1 MSIKSNWKKCKLK
14 DLVKINSSSVSKK
27 DNLNHIVYLDTGNIT
42 MGKIEELA
50 EFAYSEAPSRA
61 KRKVKENSIVYSMVR
76 PNQRHYG
83 LIKNPTTNLIVS
95 TGFAVLDAKEFAD
108 SKYIYYWLTQNHIT
122 DLLQG
127 IAENSTS
134 AYPAIRPVDLENLD
148 ISLPPLEE
156 QKRSAEI
163 LGSLDDKIE
172 LLQKQNKTLEDM
184 AKALFKSW
192 FVDFDVVRAKQKGL
206 PKADIM
212 REYHLT
218 EELYDLFPSSFA
230 DSPLGPIP
238 FGWQVKKIG
247 ELVSVVRG
255 GSPRPIQ
262 KFLSKE
268 GLPWLKISDA
278 TASPTKFITH
288 IEQCIIP
295 EGLSKTRFIKK
306 GSLVVSNSATP
317 GMPKFLALDTCI
329 HDGWLFLDDY
339 KGITKELL
347 YYFILFNRAE
357 LVALGSGSVF
367 TNLKTDVLK
376 NFQIVVPTGI
386 IQNKLN
392 PIFAQI
398 DEAILLHN
406 KQIQTLTELRDTLLP
421 RLISGKIR
429 V

>member
-1 MSIKSNWKKCKLK
+1 MNLK
-14 DLVKINSSSVSKK
+14 DIVIIRSEKTKAENVYNYISTENMLPNKGGIVLTNTVPNGGNLSVYKKGDVLLSNIRPYFKKIWLATHDGTASNDVIVFHANEGVNSRYLYYTLAD
-27 DNLNHIVYLDTGNIT
+27 DNF
-42 MGKIEELA
+42 
-50 EFAYSEAPSRA
+50 FAYVMTGA
-61 KRKVKENSIVYSMVR
+61 KGTKMPRGDKKQMM
-76 PNQRHYG
+76 
-83 LIKNPTTNLIVS
+83 L
-95 TGFAVLDAKEFAD
+95 
-108 SKYIYYWLTQNHIT
+108 
-122 DLLQG
+122 
-127 IAENSTS
+127 
-134 AYPAIRPVDLENLD
+134 YPVFC
-148 ISLPPLEE
+148 PPLEE
-156 QKRSAEI
+156 QKRIAEI

-192 FVDFDVVRAKQKGL
+192 FVDFDVVSAKQKGL

-218 EELYDLFPSSFA
+218 EDLYDLFPSSFA

-238 FGWQVKKIG
+238 SGWQVKKIG

>member
-1 MSIKSNWKKCKLK
+1 MTKSDWKKWKL
-14 DLVKINSSSVSKK
+14 DEFVDFNPKIQLKKGTNTKKVDMDKLTPFTRKITGYIETDFTSGSKFT
-27 DNLNHIVYLDTGNIT
+27 NGDTLLARIT
-42 MGKIEELA
+42 
-50 EFAYSEAPSRA
+50 PC
-61 KRKVKENSIVYSMVR
+61 
-76 PNQRHYG
+76 
-83 LIKNPTTNLIVS
+83 
-95 TGFAVLDAKEFAD
+95 
-108 SKYIYYWLTQNHIT
+108 
-122 DLLQG
+122 
-127 IAENSTS
+127 
-134 AYPAIRPVDLENLD
+134 LENGKTAYVDVLEDKEIGFGSTEFIVLRAIEGISVPLFVYYLATSPDFRETAIASMTGTSGRQRVDVKALEQLD
-148 ISLPPLEE
+148 INLPPVEE
-156 QKRSAEI
+156 QKRIAQI
-163 LGSLDDKIE
+163 LGALDDKIE

-184 AKALFKSW
+184 AKAIFKSW
-192 FVDFDVVRAKQKGL
+192 FVDFDVVHAKQKGL
-206 PKADIM
+206 PKADII

-218 EELYDLFPSSFA
+218 DELYDFFPSSFEPSA
-230 DSPLGPIP
+230 LGPIP
-238 FGWQVKKIG
+238 SGWQVKKIG
-247 ELVSVVRG
+247 KLVSVVRG

-376 NFQIVVPTGI
+376 NFQIVVPTEI

-421 RLISGKIR
+421 PLISGKIR